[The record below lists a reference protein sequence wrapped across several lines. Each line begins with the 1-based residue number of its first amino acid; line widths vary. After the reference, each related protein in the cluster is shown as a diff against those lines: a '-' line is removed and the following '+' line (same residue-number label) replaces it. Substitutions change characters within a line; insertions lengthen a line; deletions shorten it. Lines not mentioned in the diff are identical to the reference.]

1 LFTSRYFSDIIYLI
15 NKEFT
20 LFITLENIMIAHRDF
35 KVFVNAIKPFWG
47 MQMRIRRVKGV
58 WQCFL
63 GG

>member
-1 LFTSRYFSDIIYLI
+1 M
-15 NKEFT
+15 
-20 LFITLENIMIAHRDF
+20 ITERDH
-35 KVFVNAIKPFWG
+35 KVFVNMIAPFWG